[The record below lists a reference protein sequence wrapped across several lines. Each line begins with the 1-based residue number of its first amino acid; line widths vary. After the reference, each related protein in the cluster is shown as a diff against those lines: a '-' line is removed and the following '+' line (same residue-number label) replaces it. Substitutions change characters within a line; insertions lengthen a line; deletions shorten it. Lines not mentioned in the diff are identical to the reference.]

1 MIPDTRRTE
10 RLELADD
17 EWTVALSKL
26 VTPNGERLVVESGD
40 ESARLDALALET
52 LTWQDDAFFADLT
65 GEPHE
70 EGAATDAGG
79 GYDVQIGNEYT
90 TIRLQV
96 VETGAGPRLEV
107 RSPKLE
113 YACRLSPAELA
124 AVARQRVEFFSEL
137 LATPL
142 GPESDHQHIV

>member
-10 RLELADD
+10 RLELTDD
-17 EWTVALSKL
+17 GWSVALSKL

-70 EGAATDAGG
+70 EGGPADAGD
-79 GYDVQIGNEYT
+79 DVQIGNEYT
-90 TIRLQV
+90 TIRLQA
-96 VETGAGPRLEV
+96 VETDAGPRLEV

-124 AVARQRVEFFSEL
+124 AVARQRAEFFSEL